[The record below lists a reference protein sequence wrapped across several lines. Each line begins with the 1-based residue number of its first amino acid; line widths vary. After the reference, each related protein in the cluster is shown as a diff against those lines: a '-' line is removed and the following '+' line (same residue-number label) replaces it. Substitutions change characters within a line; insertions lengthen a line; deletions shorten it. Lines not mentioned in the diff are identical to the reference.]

1 MRDPLLLAAGL
12 LICIAGFAWL
22 ALAMD
27 VHWQQVRADASPARS
42 TKRSLR
48 ILGGVAIAVSLW
60 LCLAVDH
67 ATMAS
72 LVWFMTLTASA
83 LTVAFTLTWR
93 PRLLGP
99 LVFWIRPAAQRL
111 D

>member
-12 LICIAGFAWL
+12 LIRIAGFAWL

-27 VHWQQVRADASPARS
+27 VHWQQVRAEALPARS
-42 TKRSLR
+42 TKHGLR
-48 ILGGVAIAVSLW
+48 ILGGVAIAVSLR

-72 LVWFMTLTASA
+72 LVWFMILTASA
-83 LTVAFTLTWR
+83 LTVGSR
-93 PRLLGP
+93 
-99 LVFWIRPAAQRL
+99 
-111 D
+111 